1 MARSALDALVMESQ
15 MSQGL
20 ARGEFVL
27 HFQPQVSA
35 ADGRL
40 LGAEAL
46 MRWLHPERGL
56 LMPDAFIELAEQQ
69 RLMLPLGQWALREAA
84 RCAKRWH
91 DAGIRHAPVAVNLS
105 SVQFQTSGFTA
116 LVEQMLL
123 EEGVSGTLVE
133 LEITER
139 MLMDDLPEVRRKL
152 TELKALGIRIAVDDF
167 GTGYSS
173 LAHLKE
179 LPIDKM
185 KIDRSFVH
193 DLPGDPESN
202 AIARAIIQMS
212 RGLGLKVIAEG
223 VETAAQR
230 EFLQQAGC
238 DELQGLL
245 VSGPLTEEAFEA
257 WALGL
262 KVTTA

>member
-1 MARSALDALVMESQ
+1 

-27 HFQPQVSA
+27 HFQPQVDARSGA
-35 ADGRL
+35 L
-40 LGAEAL
+40 VGAEAL
-46 MRWLHPERGL
+46 IRWNHPERGL
-56 LMPDAFIELAEQQ
+56 LLPDAFIELAEQQ

-84 RCAKRWH
+84 RSARRWS
-91 DAGIRHAPVAVNLS
+91 DAGVRHVPVAVNLS
-105 SVQFQTSGFTA
+105 TVQFQTSGFTA
-116 LVEQMLL
+116 LVEQMLQ
-123 EEGVSGTLVE
+123 EEGIHGSLLE
-133 LEITER
+133 LELTER

-152 TELKALGIRIAVDDF
+152 SELKALGMRIAVDDF

-173 LAHLKE
+173 LAHLKA

-185 KIDRSFVH
+185 KIDRAFVQ
-193 DLPGDPESN
+193 DLPGNAESE

-223 VETAAQR
+223 VETQPQR
-230 EFLQQAGC
+230 AFLTEAGC

-245 VSGPLTEEAFEA
+245 ISGALEAEDFQA
-257 WALGL
+257 WALG
-262 KVTTA
+262 AR

>member
-1 MARSALDALVMESQ
+1 MNAS
-15 MSQGL
+15 
-20 ARGEFVL
+20 
-27 HFQPQVSA
+27 
-35 ADGRL
+35 
-40 LGAEAL
+40 
-46 MRWLHPERGL
+46 
-56 LMPDAFIELAEQQ
+56 
-69 RLMLPLGQWALREAA
+69 
-84 RCAKRWH
+84 
-91 DAGIRHAPVAVNLS
+91 GISHAPVAVNLS

-116 LVEQMLL
+116 LVQQILL
-123 EEGVSGTLVE
+123 EEDVPGGLVE

-223 VETAAQR
+223 VETPAQR

-245 VSGPLTEEAFEA
+245 VSAPLTEEAFEA

-262 KVTTA
+262 KVPVA